1 MFSTVVAGIGYGTS
15 FSPVADTAVGAV
27 ARQHAR
33 AAAPGVLLCAHLG
46 TLAFRWRPQPE
57 KQADIATAIAPSSWE

>member
-33 AAAPGVLLCAHLG
+33 AAAPGVLLCAGLG
-46 TLAFRWRPQPE
+46 TLAFRWLPHPKE
-57 KQADIATAIAPSSWE
+57 